1 MNRKISNII
10 SDFYVGSLHSE
21 GFHVFDNLAVFAEK
35 PLFTM
40 ITTTL
45 FSFFLCFGF
54 LMSFFINV
62 LLLLLVFR
70 TFARSIA
77 VSQIPINFVFFHSHI
92 SISVSQIPVRFV
104 LLHFYISISVSQ
116 ISLCN
121 PILSIGV
128 NFGLEI
134 FFLIEFMCRSITH
147 LFHTFM

>member
-10 SDFYVGSLHSE
+10 SDFYVGSLHSK
-21 GFHVFDNLAVFAEK
+21 GFHVFDNLTVFAEK

-45 FSFFLCFGF
+45 FSFFLYFSF

-70 TFARSIA
+70 MFARSIA
-77 VSQIPINFVFFHSHI
+77 VSQIPVGFVFLHS
-92 SISVSQIPVRFV
+92 
-104 LLHFYISISVSQ
+104 YISISVSQ

-147 LFHTFM
+147 LFHTFMWGTIPRSLCL